1 MIQSRDEFALF
12 AVSAAARFGRYVR
25 TMNVY
30 LNGQIVPSEKAVVSV
45 FDRGYL
51 MGDGV
56 YEGLRSFRG
65 RAHSV
70 GHHVNRFRYGLGLAG
85 ITWDSEQLEPL
96 TDELLAANK
105 LADAFIYWQV
115 TRGVPG
121 PGQPLRTRVPAGPMT
136 PTVFGF
142 CAPQSPIE
150 AFETVPT
157 CTAATVEDCRW
168 TRGTLKSTS
177 LLGNILGAME
187 AAETGA
193 KEALMVRDGL
203 VTEGSATN
211 VILALPTADGGTELV
226 TPSLNSVPILAGV
239 TRARVLDLDP
249 SIRERAV
256 REEEL
261 ELASEIILV
270 GTTALV
276 TSVTHLNRRPVGG
289 GKVGPNARRLLG
301 LFVGM
306 VREELGL
313 DVFVK
318 LGRGAVQAA

>member
-1 MIQSRDEFALF
+1 
-12 AVSAAARFGRYVR
+12 
-25 TMNVY
+25 MNVY
-30 LNGQIVPSEKAVVSV
+30 LNGQIVPAERATVSV

-65 RAHSV
+65 RTHSV
-70 GHHVNRFRYGLGLAG
+70 GHHVERFRFGLGQAG
-85 ITWDSEQLEPL
+85 IVWDPELLEPL
-96 TDELLAANK
+96 TDELLAANGI
-105 LADAFIYWQV
+105 ADAFIYWQV

-142 CAPQSPIE
+142 CAAQAAIE

-157 CTAATVEDCRW
+157 VTAATVEDCRW
-168 TRGTLKSTS
+168 LRARLKSTS
-177 LLGNILGAME
+177 LLGNILGAIE
-187 AAETGA
+187 AAEAGA

-203 VTEGSATN
+203 VAEGSATN
-211 VILALPTADGGTELV
+211 VILALPTPDGRTELV
-226 TPSLNSVPILAGV
+226 TPSLDSVPILAGV
-239 TRARVLDLDP
+239 TRARVLELDP

-261 ELASEIILV
+261 DLASEIILV

-276 TSVTHLNRRPVGG
+276 TSVTQLNGRPVGG
-289 GKVGPNARRLLG
+289 GRAGPEARRLLG

-306 VREELGL
+306 IRDELGL
-313 DVFVK
+313 DSMTVE
-318 LGRGAVQAA
+318 LAPGAPQAI

>member
-1 MIQSRDEFALF
+1 
-12 AVSAAARFGRYVR
+12 
-25 TMNVY
+25 MNVY
-30 LNGQIVPSEKAVVSV
+30 LNGQIVPSERAMVSV

-65 RAHSV
+65 RTHSV
-70 GHHVNRFRYGLGLAG
+70 GRHVERFRFGLGQAG
-85 ITWDSEQLEPL
+85 IAWDPEQLEPL
-96 TDELLAANK
+96 TDKLLAANN

-142 CAPQSPIE
+142 CAPQPVIE
-150 AFETVPT
+150 TFETVPT
-157 CTAATVEDCRW
+157 CSAAVVEDCRW
-168 TRGTLKSTS
+168 TRGRLKSTS
-177 LLGNILGAME
+177 LLGNILGAIE
-187 AAETGA
+187 AAEAGA

-211 VILALPTADGGTELV
+211 VILALPTPDGGTELV
-226 TPSLNSVPILAGV
+226 TPSLDSVPILAGV
-239 TRARVLDLDP
+239 TRARVLELDP
-249 SIRERAV
+249 HIHERAV

-261 ELASEIILV
+261 QLASEVILV

-276 TSVTHLNRRPVGG
+276 TSVTQLDRRPVGS
-289 GKVGPNARRLLG
+289 GKAGPQARRLLG

-318 LGRGAVQAA
+318 LGRGAAQAA